1 MLKNGA
7 KGLKSSKWL
16 LLACAVS
23 AAVVDIIIIAMLIA
37 GGEAGE
43 YLACPFLLLI
53 FDLIYLA
60 VSLFFTNFRFKY
72 SIGVW
77 VSYVVLY
84 AIGFSIG
91 LAIILGG
98 EGTVITNGALALWAC
113 VHAFNIV
120 CAAVCA
126 LFASRIIKK
135 DWLAFAVAAVFIVG
149 AFVSVGMMI
158 SDGFFGQGKGKRT
171 LVYSY
176 DSAKGQY
183 TVTGV
188 LAGKS
193 DIVSVPQTFNG
204 KPVAA
209 VSLKVFAERGVKSY
223 DLPDGVT
230 FTDERVLSRDMRLA
244 GKKIN
249 VDKKSVNDFRR
260 KFLEYGGENAV
271 ALANATLPANLEVN
285 EGYVA
290 FNYDIDSFEKAGG
303 KTIPVYVGELD
314 KFDATAYTADF
325 DYVVHREDGSDFNYY
340 WAYAN
345 GGYILSDIAGEGGS
359 VFGRVIKN
367 TVASVKFDRVYRI
380 KVDNGNDKKYPM
392 REKQP
397 ELCFDN
403 VGGSSDYKY
412 LTERKAG
419 TLLDGLKPREGFTYR
434 WQYYLNA
441 NSGAKPFIDLTE
453 VLDDDIT
460 VSTLWELKNPT
471 VTVSTSAADNTIT
484 YGDDVTLSSNAQHEA
499 KGIKIEYEWFYED
512 AAQVLCSTQ
521 NVSLTHPKPSELSG
535 RYRLRARVGNDEIT
549 SLVAFADAKIN
560 LKINP
565 RRITFDWHL
574 PEDRVYD
581 GNIKN
586 VSVSIPEGQE
596 VEGHP
601 LDYTFSGLTSFKDAD
616 TYNFSIVTNVITNKD
631 YQVTNPRNSVT
642 IQPRP
647 AEVIWAGYENLE
659 YNGQVQG
666 PTATAT
672 GIASDGELSLNL
684 SSGYKNAGTYTAT
697 ATTSNKNYR
706 LINATRPYVI
716 AKKPLTIT
724 SKGVI
729 VAYGKHEPEPVT
741 VFADQCEG
749 FVEGDGVA
757 SLSGT
762 AMESYEG
769 RDVGE
774 YEGGVRIYGLTS
786 NNYEITYVNGKLT
799 IGKRIAQFAWS
810 DTDNLVYDGKPKNV
824 TAVVANKGYADDDI
838 RLIITGGDAV
848 NAGEHTAVAVID
860 PTCKDAENY
869 SVRSYSIGGI
879 TYKVETEKTYTIKK
893 AKIKITAQDKSSQYG
908 EEFVELTARMD
919 GTVYNDDEI
928 DYSLSK
934 QAGDNAGTYPINV
947 TVAAD
952 NYDVQTVS
960 GTYTITKRVAYVRWL
975 TESQRNCI
983 YDGIEHKIFTD
994 SPAFYEGFLEKD
1006 LPYVTVTG
1014 YKATDAG
1021 DYVARVNLD
1030 SYIAGNYNLA
1040 SPECEWKI
1048 EKTWVLFSGY
1058 INGNHISEP
1067 EPNACVGDAFTW
1079 SFANSQ
1085 GKDMPA
1091 QCIVTVKYANQS
1103 SVTVAGGRYVFA
1115 DAGEYEITITSNDKN
1130 CIESTKTWKVTVDLL
1145 PSEITYDTV
1154 FKGSLVT
1161 GKSEFTTSTGDT
1173 LRWQCNNTEGEFKV
1187 YYTYRVLN
1195 AAGADDAIRQ
1205 VDGDRFRF
1213 SDEGVYNFTFTVA
1226 ETSAYGAKTV
1236 ALQVTVYAE

>member
-23 AAVVDIIIIAMLIA
+23 AAVVDIVIIAMLIA

-77 VSYVVLY
+77 VSYIILY
-84 AIGFSIG
+84 LIGFSIG

-135 DWLAFAVAAVFIVG
+135 EWLAFAVAAVFVVG
-149 AFVSVGMMI
+149 AVVYAGFMI

-176 DSAKGQY
+176 DNSKGQY
-183 TVTGV
+183 SVTGV

-193 DIVSVPQTFNG
+193 DTVSVPETFNG
-204 KPVAA
+204 KPVTA

-230 FTDERVLSRDMRLA
+230 FTDKSVLSRNMNLT

-249 VDKKSVNDFRR
+249 VDKSKVNDFRR
-260 KFLEYGGENAV
+260 MFLEYNGENAL
-271 ALANATLPANLEVN
+271 ALANATLPANLAVN

-303 KTIPVYVGELD
+303 NVIPVYVGELD
-314 KFDATAYTADF
+314 KFDAAAYTAGF
-325 DYVVHREDGSDFNYY
+325 DYVVHRDDGSDFNYY
-340 WAYAN
+340 WAYVN
-345 GGYILSDIAGEGGS
+345 GGYVLSDIAGESGS
-359 VFGRVIKN
+359 VFGRVTEN
-367 TVASVKFDRVYRI
+367 TVATVKFDRVYRI
-380 KVDNGNDKKYPM
+380 KVDNGNDTKYPL

-397 ELCFDN
+397 ELCYDD

-412 LTERKAG
+412 LTKRKAG
-419 TLLDGLKPREGFTYR
+419 TLLDGLKPRDGFTYR
-434 WQYYLNA
+434 WLYYLNA

-453 VLDDDIT
+453 VLEDDIT
-460 VSTLWELKNPT
+460 VSTLWELKKPT
-471 VTVSTSAADNTIT
+471 VTVSTSATNDTIT
-484 YGDDVTLSSNAQHEA
+484 YGEDVTLSSSARHEA
-499 KGIKIEYEWFYED
+499 KGIAIDYAWFYED
-512 AAQVLCSTQ
+512 GVQALWSTQ
-521 NVSLTHPKPSELSG
+521 NVNLTHPKPSELSG
-535 RYRLRARVGNDEIT
+535 SYRLRARVGNDEIT
-549 SLVAFADAKIN
+549 SLWAFADAEID

-565 RRITFDWHL
+565 KRITFDWHL

-581 GNIKN
+581 GNFKN

-601 LDYTFSGLTSFKDAD
+601 LDYTFSGLTGFKDAD

-631 YQVTNPRNSVT
+631 YQVTNPKNSVT

-647 AEVIWAGYENLE
+647 AEVSWYGYENLE
-659 YNGQVQG
+659 YNGKVQR
-666 PTATAT
+666 PAATAT
-672 GIASDGELSLNL
+672 GVTSDGELSLNL

-697 ATTSNKNYR
+697 ATTSDKNYR
-706 LINATRPYVI
+706 LINSTRVYTI

-741 VFADQCEG
+741 VTKDQCEG
-749 FVEGDGVA
+749 FVEGDGVS
-757 SLSGT
+757 SLGGT
-762 AMESYEG
+762 AMKSYEG

-774 YEGGVRIYGLTS
+774 YEGGVKIYGLTS
-786 NNYEITYVNGKLT
+786 NNYDITYVNGNLT

-810 DTDNLVYDGKPKNV
+810 GTDNLVYDGKPKNV
-824 TAVVANKGYADDDI
+824 TAVVANKGYDDDDI

-848 NAGEHTAVAVID
+848 NAGDHTAVAVID

-869 SVRSYSIGGI
+869 SVRTVIVNGVAYA
-879 TYKVETEKTYTIKK
+879 VETEKTYTIQK
-893 AKIKITAQDKSSQYG
+893 AKIKITAQDKSSKYG
-908 EEFVELTARMD
+908 EELVELTARMD
-919 GTVYNDDEI
+919 GTLFNDDEI
-928 DYSLSK
+928 SYSLSK
-934 QAGDNAGTYPINV
+934 QSGDNAGAYPINV
-947 TVAAD
+947 AVDAD
-952 NYDVQTVS
+952 GSNANYDVQTVS
-960 GTYTITKRVAYVRWL
+960 GTYTITRRVAYVLWQ
-975 TESQRNCI
+975 TESQRTYI
-983 YDGIEHKIFTD
+983 YDGAEHGIFTD
-994 SPAFYEGFLEKD
+994 SPALYSGFLEKD
-1006 LPYVTVTG
+1006 IPYVTVTG

-1021 DYVARVNLD
+1021 DYVARVSLD

-1040 SPECEWKI
+1040 APECEWKI

-1058 INGNHISEP
+1058 INGDRISGP
-1067 EPNACVGDAFTW
+1067 ETNAHVGDAFTW

-1085 GKDMPA
+1085 GKAIPA
-1091 QCIVTVKYANQS
+1091 HCIVTVKYGNGA
-1103 SVTVAGGRYVFA
+1103 SVTVSGDRYAFA
-1115 DAGEYEITITSNDKN
+1115 DAGEYEITITSNDDN
-1130 CIESTKTWKVTVDLL
+1130 CIASTQTWKVTVDLV
-1145 PSEITYDTV
+1145 PSVITYDTV
-1154 FKGSLVT
+1154 FNGSLVT

-1173 LRWQCNNTEGEFKV
+1173 LRRQCNNTEGE
-1187 YYTYRVLN
+1187 
-1195 AAGADDAIRQ
+1195 
-1205 VDGDRFRF
+1205 
-1213 SDEGVYNFTFTVA
+1213 A
-1226 ETSAYGAKTV
+1226 ETSVYGAKTV